1 MKIIGPDEVHAALS
15 YPALIDALQETF
27 SGEFTMPPR
36 NVFPLDE
43 NSDNHDAFAV
53 LPSWNTS
60 LIGVKAFTYFPSN
73 QEPYKSLYSKILL
86 FDRAHGEPLALV
98 DGTTVTFWRTAGISG
113 LATRLLAREDAD
125 TLLLLGT
132 GNLASYIIRANASV
146 RPLKRIL
153 VWGRT
158 PSNARKVVD
167 RMDAEL
173 DGIEISVAD
182 DLQDACGQADII
194 VSATASH
201 QPLVEGD
208 WVKEGTHTDF
218 IGNHHA
224 DKRECDTALI
234 LKSRVYAD
242 SYANCFKEAGE
253 VLVPISEGVFNKEDV
268 VAELAEMCA
277 GSAPLRQSDAE
288 ITLFKSIGM
297 GISDLVGAGL
307 AYQVASES
315 LGCPRSPH
323 SGVATP
329 FFRSARGRTHHE
341 HDRGPRL
348 QAHCGRVSTHRC
360 TMERTCSRSSPT
372 SGRRGARTVS
382 VP

>member
-1 MKIIGPDEVHAALS
+1 MKIIGPEEVHSALS

-36 NVFPLDE
+36 NVYLLDE
-43 NSDNHDAFAV
+43 TSGSNDAFAV
-53 LPSWNTS
+53 LPSWNTN
-60 LIGVKAFTYFPSN
+60 LIGVKAFTYFPGAS
-73 QEPYKSLYSKILL
+73 EPYKSLYSKILL
-86 FDRAHGEPLALV
+86 FDRSHGEPLALV

-113 LATRLLAREDAD
+113 LATRLLAREDSE
-125 TLLLLGT
+125 TLLVLGT
-132 GNLASYIIRANASV
+132 GNLSTYIIRANASV

-158 PSNARKVVD
+158 PSKAAQVVAQ
-167 RMDAEL
+167 MDSEL
-173 DGIEISVAD
+173 EGVAISVAD
-182 DLQDACGQADII
+182 DLQQACGEADII

-201 QPLVEGD
+201 DPLVLGD
-208 WVKEGTHTDF
+208 WVTPGTHTDF

-224 DKRECDTALI
+224 TKRECDTALV

-253 VLVPISEGVFNKEDV
+253 VLVPIAEGVFNREDV
-268 VAELAEMCA
+268 VAELGEMCS
-277 GSAPLRQSDAE
+277 GSAPLRRDDEE

-315 LGCPRSPH
+315 
-323 SGVATP
+323 T
-329 FFRSARGRTHHE
+329 
-341 HDRGPRL
+341 
-348 QAHCGRVSTHRC
+348 
-360 TMERTCSRSSPT
+360 
-372 SGRRGARTVS
+372 
-382 VP
+382 